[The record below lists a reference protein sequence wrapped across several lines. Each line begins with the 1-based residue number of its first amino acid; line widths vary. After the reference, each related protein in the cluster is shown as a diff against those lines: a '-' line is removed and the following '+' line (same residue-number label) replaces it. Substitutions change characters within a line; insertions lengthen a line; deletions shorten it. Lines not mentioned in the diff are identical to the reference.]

1 MLSVSALPIP
11 CSGESGGV
19 LDLGEVELDFFVLVV
34 DILHDRLYFMQAIV
48 RGRRGRSLLS
58 SDVPRS
64 SGSLCKEEHTFL
76 VGERVFAT
84 SKEKVSSFFYSM
96 EDWPK

>member
-34 DILHDRLYFMQAIV
+34 DILHDRLYFMQTSLKIEHIKFADHSD
-48 RGRRGRSLLS
+48 SLLAG
-58 SDVPRS
+58 DN
-64 SGSLCKEEHTFL
+64 
-76 VGERVFAT
+76 
-84 SKEKVSSFFYSM
+84 
-96 EDWPK
+96 